1 MSRVQVIRGK
11 KNGCSEAPFVPTGVC
26 LPNDTHSLARVP
38 SEGGTM
44 KVEEIHDERLHL
56 NVPVDDSSKME
67 PLDTFLQDVMQGLHN
82 EQCGEG
88 LQQLERFPSLDP
100 DVSVDDILGLA
111 FAGGGPSTI
120 VPKIEPAS

>member
-1 MSRVQVIRGK
+1 VQVIRGK
-11 KNGCSEAPFVPTGVC
+11 KNGCSEAPFVPTGVH

-38 SEGGTM
+38 SEGGTV
-44 KVEEIHDERLHL
+44 KVEEVHDERLRL

-88 LQQLERFPSLDP
+88 LQGLQQLERFPSLDP
-100 DVSVDDILGLA
+100 DVAVDDILGLA
-111 FAGGGPSTI
+111 FAGAGLSTI
-120 VPKIEPAS
+120 VPKIEPGS